1 MITELQKGMRFRWRE
16 ATVIVTDQHSGSYDW
31 LGATEQ
37 GGDFPSPLDMH
48 CLVRIESGE
57 TAGRIEPVLVSELLD
72 L

>member
-1 MITELQKGMRFRWRE
+1 MITELRKGMRFRWRE
-16 ATVIVTDQHSGSYDW
+16 AIVVVTDQHSGSHAW
-31 LGATEQ
+31 LGSTEQ
-37 GGDFPSPLDMH
+37 DGEFPTPLDLH